1 MISKDENWWRKISD
15 PNLKNEIRQKLDKEK
30 NRSIADYL
38 LFHELYFTNM
48 DDLYNLMK
56 PNWKKFF

>member
-30 NRSIADYL
+30 
-38 LFHELYFTNM
+38 
-48 DDLYNLMK
+48 
-56 PNWKKFF
+56 